1 MVQKIITRLDRSQE
15 YKWICLQVVSEGPV
29 EEGALQAMTIAW
41 RELQQPGKICVMYEA
56 AVKKEPNNEEFR
68 THLFMSYV
76 RLG

>member
-1 MVQKIITRLDRSQE
+1 M
-15 YKWICLQVVSEGPV
+15 

-76 RLG
+76 RLGQFTTSKLSEQKFI